1 MTVTTRVVVLLS
13 VCGLSPRA
21 RPGGYASGS
30 TVSSPDP
37 RSGSGSTAAPLGP
50 RSRSPRSRWKTLIAR
65 AVAIAAFV
73 VASPSAVAHAQGPA
87 PAAPVSAD
95 VLTEYQLPPDTLAKS
110 EALYRTSTVM
120 LVVGTLYGL
129 GVLAL
134 LLTTRMAPRFRD
146 LAERVSHRRFVQA
159 LVFAPLILL
168 TLDVVSLPLSL
179 YGQHLQAQYG
189 LSVQGW
195 ASWFWDWTKGELL
208 GTALGTLMV
217 WGLYAFLRRSP
228 TRWWFYGWLTS
239 IPVVL
244 LLIFIGPIFIA
255 PLFDTF
261 TPLESKQPAL
271 IPELEKV
278 MARGGLSIERAR
290 MFEMQASDKVTTY
303 NAFVTGIGASK
314 RVVVWDNTS
323 RDLSIP
329 ETMFVFG
336 HEQGHYVLNHIWLSI
351 GLAIAGLL
359 LQLYLA
365 ARLMGGLLTR
375 YGSRWGVR
383 GIDDWAS
390 FPVLLLLLSAFSLAT
405 QPVSAAVSRYLE
417 HQADIYGLEAIHG
430 LTPGSSQ
437 VAAHAF
443 QKLGEK
449 GLSYPTPHPLL
460 VFWAYG
466 HPPVHERLR
475 FAATYAPWDAGKAGR
490 YIN

>member
-1 MTVTTRVVVLLS
+1 MPDARDHELLDALGHVAIPQRRKDAMTIAARLVTAVALTCLV
-13 VCGLSPRA
+13 
-21 RPGGYASGS
+21 
-30 TVSSPDP
+30 
-37 RSGSGSTAAPLGP
+37 AATPP
-50 RSRSPRSRWKTLIAR
+50 AR
-65 AVAIAAFV
+65 AQQPTA
-73 VASPSAVAHAQGPA
+73 GGE
-87 PAAPVSAD
+87 
-95 VLTEYQLPPDTLAKS
+95 VLTEYQLPPDTLARS
-110 EALYRTSTVM
+110 EALYRTSVVM
-120 LVVGTLYGL
+120 MVVGTLYGL

-134 LLTTRMAPRFRD
+134 LLVARAAPRFRD
-146 LAERVSHRRFVQA
+146 LAERVSHRRIVQA
-159 LVFAPLILL
+159 LVFAPLLLL
-168 TLDVVSLPLSL
+168 TLDVLTLPVSL
-179 YGQHLQAQYG
+179 YGHHLQLQYG
-189 LSVQGW
+189 LSVQSW
-195 ASWFWDWTKGELL
+195 ASWFWDWIKGELI
-208 GTALGTLMV
+208 GTAIGTVVV

-228 TRWWFYGWLTS
+228 TRWWFHGWLAS

-255 PLFDTF
+255 PLFNTF
-261 TPLESKQPAL
+261 APLESRQPAL
-271 IPELEKV
+271 VPELEKV
-278 MARGGLSIERAR
+278 MARGGLSIERSR

-303 NAFVTGIGASK
+303 NAYVTGIGASK

-323 RDLSIP
+323 RDLTIP

-336 HEQGHYVLNHIWLSI
+336 HEQGHYVLQHIWLSI

-365 ARLMGGLLTR
+365 SRLLGRLLQRFGT
-375 YGSRWGVR
+375 RWGVR

-390 FPVLLLLLSAFSLAT
+390 LPVLLLLLSVFSLAT

-430 LTPGSSQ
+430 LTPGSPQ

-449 GLSYPTPHPLL
+449 ALSYPRPHPLL

-475 FAATYAPWDAGKAGR
+475 FAAAYAPWDAGRPGR
-490 YIN
+490 YID